1 MNTKQLANHII
12 SLLLQ
17 HTIAVTWKDGTSGR
31 AWVKTRRVRL
41 RPVKTQKTYA
51 VALHEIGHI
60 VGDQPKARL
69 DREAAAWE
77 WAMRNALKWT
87 RITHA
92 TMQRCLQSYMDAA
105 QRKRYRPS
113 PRANRLLVSKFGQ
126 EDR

>member
-31 AWVKTRRVRL
+31 A
-41 RPVKTQKTYA
+41 
-51 VALHEIGHI
+51 
-60 VGDQPKARL
+60 
-69 DREAAAWE
+69 
-77 WAMRNALKWT
+77 RNALKWT

-113 PRANRLLVSKFGQ
+113 PRASRLLVSKFEQ
-126 EDR
+126 ED

>member
-1 MNTKQLANHII
+1 MTTKQLANHIL
-12 SLLLQ
+12 SLLMQ
-17 HTIAVTWKDGTSGR
+17 HAIAVTWVEGTKGL

-41 RPVKTQKTYA
+41 RPIKTQTTYA

-60 VGDQPKARL
+60 VGDQPKTKL

-77 WAMRNALKWT
+77 WAMQNALVWT
-87 RITHA
+87 QVTH
-92 TMQRCLQSYMDAA
+92 TKMQRCLQSYMDAA